1 MPRRSVRKADPSIP
15 GEPRYRLHASGQ
27 AVVELSR
34 RTVYLGRFGSAE
46 SQERYRSAVGEWIAR
61 GRRPA
66 EAAALPLSVNE
77 LLVSYRDAM
86 QAYYRRP
93 DGTVNEKE
101 VWHVRRALLPLSELF
116 GLGAAADFGPKKLA
130 IVRDRFIAS
139 GLCRNVVNRYTRRL
153 RHAFKWGAAQELVPA
168 TIWQSL
174 AALDGL
180 RKGRTS
186 ARETEP
192 VKPVPD
198 GLVDAIRE
206 HVSREVWGLI
216 EVQRYSGC
224 RPGEAVLLRAV
235 DIDVS
240 GKVWLYRPAHHKTE
254 HVDKARVIALGP
266 KAQAAIRPF
275 LTSDVNAY
283 LFRPV
288 DAERERRAALS
299 AKRVTPLS
307 CGNTVGSNR
316 RRRPEKQPGPR
327 YTTES
332 YLRAVRDGCDK
343 AFPLPVDLAQRDGE
357 PRDGWRARLTPEQR
371 AQVKAWWREHRW
383 HPNQLRHGFA
393 TAVRREFSLDA
404 AQVALGHSSADVTQ
418 VYAER
423 DQQLAAEVALKI
435 G

>member
-1 MPRRSVRKADPSIP
+1 
-15 GEPRYRLHASGQ
+15 
-27 AVVELSR
+27 
-34 RTVYLGRFGSAE
+34 
-46 SQERYRSAVGEWIAR
+46 
-61 GRRPA
+61 
-66 EAAALPLSVNE
+66 
-77 LLVSYRDAM
+77 
-86 QAYYRRP
+86 
-93 DGTVNEKE
+93 
-101 VWHVRRALLPLSELF
+101 
-116 GLGAAADFGPKKLA
+116 
-130 IVRDRFIAS
+130 
-139 GLCRNVVNRYTRRL
+139 
-153 RHAFKWGAAQELVPA
+153 
-168 TIWQSL
+168 
-174 AALDGL
+174 
-180 RKGRTS
+180 
-186 ARETEP
+186 
-192 VKPVPD
+192 
-198 GLVDAIRE
+198 
-206 HVSREVWGLI
+206 LI